1 MTRYSYN
8 KIITVV
14 TVIML
19 EFLSAPFEH
28 PGALAQFYL
37 FLTRVRT

>member
-1 MTRYSYN
+1 MMRYSYN

-19 EFLSAPFEH
+19 EFLPDRLEH